1 MAQAQRATR
10 GSTPDRKV
18 ISSVM
23 PAVVQI
29 VALKQGFM
37 GQMAPAW
44 TGSGT
49 IVDPSGLIL
58 TNCHVANPRAL
69 GMSAPAADVLA
80 VAITQRSDEPPAITY
95 VAQVAAQAPELDLAV
110 LRIVAGSDGKPVKN
124 LNLPYVPLGDSDT
137 LELGDVLSIFGYPGI
152 GGETVTF
159 TSGSVAGFTSEPK
172 VKERRAWIKTDAT
185 IAGGNSGGTAVN
197 DEGELVG
204 IPTQAAAGS
213 GVTPVDAR
221 PVVDTNRDG
230 RIDQRDTPMAIGGF
244 INGLRPV
251 NLAKPLLAQAGYRG
265 VGATAAPPVAP
276 QPSAP
281 AKPAGVT
288 PAPVPAAASEPRIL
302 NLVFSSQVTADGR
315 PINPAAILPSGG
327 KSVYASF
334 EYQGFKNG
342 LAWMQVWT
350 MNGKV
355 VVQNQAQWTD
365 GASGRKTLNL
375 ANRDGLPDATYQLI
389 ITVNNQVV
397 GQGEVVIGKR
407 VDDTDTEVSGQVV
420 DSRTNRGVPDALVI
434 ALKPNVRVQQ
444 FLQTQS
450 KDMAFTS
457 ARTDRNG
464 QFTFPQQLPK
474 GQAYSLIV
482 VARGYR
488 DLAIEGALRV
498 TANAPEHAQIN
509 PIPLQAE

>member
-18 ISSVM
+18 ITSVM

-37 GQMAPAW
+37 GQMSPAW

-49 IVDPSGLIL
+49 VVDPSGLIL

-80 VAITQRSDEPPAITY
+80 VAVTQRSDEPPAITY

-110 LRIVAGSDGKPVKN
+110 LRIVSGADGKPVKN
-124 LNLPYVPLGDSDT
+124 LNLPFVPLGDSDT

-159 TSGSVAGFTSEPK
+159 TSGSVAGFTAEAS

-197 DEGELVG
+197 DDGELVG
-204 IPTQAAAGS
+204 VPTQAAAGS

-251 NLAKPLLAQAGYRG
+251 NLAKPLLAKAGYRG
-265 VGATAAPPVAP
+265 AAAPQVAP
-276 QPSAP
+276 PPSAP
-281 AKPAGVT
+281 AKAAPVV
-288 PAPVPAAASEPRIL
+288 PVPVPAAASGPQIV

-315 PINPAAILPSGG
+315 SINPAAILPSGG
-327 KSVYASF
+327 KSIYASF

-342 LAWMQVWT
+342 LAWSQVWT
-350 MNGKV
+350 MNGKP
-355 VVQNQAQWTD
+355 VVQNQGQWTD

-389 ITVNNQVV
+389 LTVNNQVV

-464 QFTFPQQLPK
+464 QFTFPKQLPK
-474 GQAYSLIV
+474 GQAYGLIV
-482 VARGYR
+482 IARGYR
-488 DLAIEGALRV
+488 DMAIEGALRI